1 MKILITGVTGFVGSH
16 LAEYCLTKPNVQVY
30 GIVRPADLKSEI
42 KNIESIKKNITL
54 IPCELTNEKKVLE
67 AIKKVKP
74 DKIFHL
80 AAENFVPLSWKF
92 PKENLA
98 NNIFSELNIFEAI
111 KKLNLNPVM
120 VIACAGG
127 EYGLVHKKELPL
139 RETNLLR
146 PLTPYAL
153 SKVAQE
159 MLAFQYYR
167 SGGFKTVLAR
177 FFAIEGP
184 RRRSE
189 FGVSSFA
196 KQIAQI
202 EKGKSRSLNDRG
214 SSIESGQKPIIY
226 VGNLN
231 AQNDFLDVQDAVRA
245 YWLAS
250 EKCKFGEPYNVCSEK
265 AKSMKWVLD
274 TLVALSTVKNIIIT
288 VDPKRVRPI
297 DVPVVVGDCS
307 KFKKQT
313 GWKPKIP
320 LEKTLEGVLNY
331 WRALV

>member
-1 MKILITGVTGFVGSH
+1 MKVLITGVTGFVGSH

-139 RETNLLR
+139 RETNPLR

-153 SKVAQE
+153 SKVAPE
-159 MLAFQYYR
+159 MLAFKYHQ
-167 SGGFKTVLAR
+167 SGGFKTVLTR

-196 KQIAQI
+196 KQIAHI
-202 EKGKSRSLNDRG
+202 EKGK
-214 SSIESGQKPIIY
+214 QKPIIY
-226 VGNLN
+226 VGNLK
-231 AQNDFLDVQDAVRA
+231 AKNDFLDAQDAVRA

-265 AKSMKWVLD
+265 ARSMKWVLD
-274 TLVALSTVKNIIIT
+274 TLVRLSTVKNIQVVI
-288 VDPKRVRPI
+288 DPKRVRPI
-297 DVPVVVGDCS
+297 DVLVVVGDCS